1 MITIKKLIQTSELT
15 LSYQLKFTQ
24 QPQTI
29 PKGVNR
35 CFPTITT
42 NKNIATTH
50 TYTKIKKKKKKKKKK
65 KSRDIKHNNFGDEV
79 QTF

>member
-15 LSYQLKFTQ
+15 LSYQLKAQ

-42 NKNIATTH
+42 NKNIPTTH
-50 TYTKIKKKKKKKKKK
+50 TYNKIFKK
-65 KSRDIKHNNFGDEV
+65 KSKDIKHNNFGDEV